1 MGMFD
6 IGRRHNLHFGDENL
20 PATIIYNDGE
30 IAIAGTAYSAEQSD
44 IYDDIEYKNEFLMT
58 REEIT
63 AFIPGIEVDGKY
75 NSYVAIDLK
84 SGNLIEAHEWVV
96 ESEACELDA
105 TMQEEMP
112 STPQSDGV
120 I

>member
-1 MGMFD
+1 MGLFD
-6 IGRRHNLHFGDENL
+6 IGSRHNLHFGDENL

-44 IYDDIEYKNEFLMT
+44 IYDDIEYKIEFLMT

-63 AFIPGIEVDGKY
+63 AFTPGIKDYNKY

-96 ESEACELDA
+96 EGEVGELD
-105 TMQEEMP
+105 TMLPEKMS
-112 STPQSDGV
+112 STPKNNEN

>member
-1 MGMFD
+1 MFD
-6 IGRRHNLHFGDENL
+6 IGNRHNLHFGDENL

-63 AFIPGIEVDGKY
+63 AFVPGIEVDGKD
-75 NSYVAIDLK
+75 NSYVAIDPR
-84 SGNLIEAHEWVV
+84 SGNLIQAHEWVV
-96 ESEACELDA
+96 EGEVGELDA
-105 TMQEEMP
+105 MLPEEMP
-112 STPQSDGV
+112 SIPKNNED